1 MAPAGTDP
9 TARARAHYRWAQRYA
24 DKGGIGQAIAH
35 FGRALEY
42 SRFGAPPEKI
52 SENHKNGAPDS
63 RLESY
68 EEMLQTYKDFQVRTK
83 TGSIA
88 VFPNSSRTNDEAVYD
103 DLRTQQGSTL
113 IAGHLKIHALEIDVD
128 VRPGLGEKE
137 YPVPRNGT
145 TEPVAVNLLGY
156 LLWKFHY
163 LLAQPDGRSR
173 EDIYL
178 GRYTDEA
185 LLKCKYKIRDDPF
198 REAIR
203 DKDSP
208 AREAAETAALYEML
222 QRRYPEL
229 RIKPPPYDT
238 KKEDGYKYTV
248 IGFVDELKPRIKTQ
262 IVKSVTLKVTD
273 DVFYELVF
281 CTNGFIYWYQDQ
293 D

>member
-1 MAPAGTDP
+1 MPLAGHDP
-9 TARARAHYRWAQRYA
+9 RARAHAHYRWAQRYA

-63 RLESY
+63 GLESY
-68 EEMLQTYKDFQVRTK
+68 EEMLQTYKDFQVRTD

-88 VFPNSSRTNDEAVYD
+88 VFPNSSRTNDKAYYD
-103 DLRTQQGSTL
+103 NMRAQQGSTL

-128 VRPGLGEKE
+128 VRPEPGEKE
-137 YPVPRNGT
+137 YDVPRNGT
-145 TEPVAVNLLGY
+145 TELVAVNLLGY

-163 LLAQPDGRSR
+163 LLAQPDGR
-173 EDIYL
+173 IYL

-185 LLKCKYKIRDDPF
+185 LLKCNDKIRDQPF
-198 REAIR
+198 RESIR

-229 RIKPPPYDT
+229 RIKPPPYAT
-238 KKEDGYKYTV
+238 EKEDGYKYTV